1 MKSVN
6 FKKIAVVLVIFLL
19 SIFFLHNLSIFMPI
33 LLAWLTAI
41 LLEPLIQWLQKYIKS
56 DNRIYSV
63 GIVFTGYLAIIS
75 GSVYIAATQ
84 LIKQA
89 IKWIYQF
96 PHYAIQMQDFMEHFL
111 DDFHLLI
118 VDIPQNHLLIQ
129 EMERQA
135 QWVTDKAIH
144 MAQNVI
150 PVLTAW
156 IQSVPSFI
164 VVTFVYLLAFFLFS
178 LDMPRISQAFYRFF
192 QDESAN
198 KLRYVFG
205 KLQKVMTGFLKA
217 QLFISSITFIVT
229 YVCLLFLIPKQ
240 ALLIAVIVWFID
252 LIPFVASGIVLV
264 PWIIYLYFVG
274 NTVLALKL
282 IILVGVLFILRR
294 MVEPKI
300 MGDQIGLPALP
311 TLLSIYFGL
320 CFMGLKGLILG
331 PILVIAVKSAAEA
344 GMFNTDFKI
353 F

>member
-33 LLAWLTAI
+33 LLAWITAI

-75 GSVYIAATQ
+75 GSVYIAVTQ

-96 PHYAIQMQDFMEHFL
+96 PHYAIQMQEFMEHFL

-129 EMERQA
+129 EMERQT

-156 IQSVPSFI
+156 IQSIPSFI
-164 VVTFVYLLAFFLFS
+164 IVTVVYLIAFFLFS
-178 LDMPRISQAFYRFF
+178 LDMPQISQAFYRFF
-192 QDESAN
+192 QNESAD

-274 NTVLALKL
+274 NTALALKL
-282 IILVGVLFILRR
+282 IILIGVLFILRR

-311 TLLSIYFGL
+311 TLLSIYLGL
-320 CFMGLKGLILG
+320 CFMGFKGLILG

-344 GMFNTDFKI
+344 GMFKTDFKI